1 MLYAIAAA
9 AIAFTAPG
17 LAPTAPARAT
27 PAVMAE
33 RKGAFWQRPDWI
45 EMQEKAAAE
54 SAAATALSNVLSVPA
69 ACKFMEANPSV
80 SFEEKKAFLLE
91 KGVPEF
97 TIAQAACTAPDTTL
111 VL

>member
-1 MLYAIAAA
+1 MRCLDSKDGPFGIWSD
-9 AIAFTAPG
+9 
-17 LAPTAPARAT
+17 RRS
-27 PAVMAE
+27 V
-33 RKGAFWQRPDWI
+33 RVSRVWQ
-45 EMQEKAAAE
+45 
-54 SAAATALSNVLSVPA
+54 VLSVPA

>member
-1 MLYAIAAA
+1 
-9 AIAFTAPG
+9 
-17 LAPTAPARAT
+17 
-27 PAVMAE
+27 V
-33 RKGAFWQRPDWI
+33 WQ
-45 EMQEKAAAE
+45 
-54 SAAATALSNVLSVPA
+54 VLSVPA

>member
-1 MLYAIAAA
+1 MCV
-9 AIAFTAPG
+9 
-17 LAPTAPARAT
+17 R
-27 PAVMAE
+27 VS
-33 RKGAFWQRPDWI
+33 RVWQ
-45 EMQEKAAAE
+45 
-54 SAAATALSNVLSVPA
+54 VLSVPA

>member
-54 SAAATALSNVLSVPA
+54 SAAATALSNVCA
-69 ACKFMEANPSV
+69 AWTRTM
-80 SFEEKKAFLLE
+80 AFWY
-91 KGVPEF
+91 
-97 TIAQAACTAPDTTL
+97 L
-111 VL
+111 V

>member
-1 MLYAIAAA
+1 MRCLDSKDGRLGV
-9 AIAFTAPG
+9 G
-17 LAPTAPARAT
+17 LKDLCVR
-27 PAVMAE
+27 VS
-33 RKGAFWQRPDWI
+33 RVWQ
-45 EMQEKAAAE
+45 
-54 SAAATALSNVLSVPA
+54 VLSVPA